1 MSTTR
6 GPTFKFHV
14 MWMEDSCTTSSEDNP
29 LKITKTSAHYIK
41 QYDKL
46 CLGHLPANTSFYHMV
61 DICFSF
67 HQVVSVIEP
76 WGVPACSMNPAQ
88 FDCPTC
94 KGFKSYG
101 ICSHVLAIN
110 HILEQIDVACWPP
123 AQSTAPEDQ
132 EGWEQEADTPSHGP
146 TGGPA
151 PCRHPHSRTG
161 MISDGTTLLAME
173 YTRILQSCT
182 VFQTFIGCIP
192 SVFYPYSRFFR

>member
-88 FDCPTC
+88 LDCPTC

-110 HILEQIDVACWPP
+110 HILEQIDVGHQLKALHQKSRKGGNRMKTRP
-123 AQSTAPEDQ
+123 AMVLQ
-132 EGWEQEADTPSHGP
+132 EALPLADTP
-146 TGGPA
+146 TPA
-151 PCRHPHSRTG
+151 
-161 MISDGTTLLAME
+161 LA
-173 YTRILQSCT
+173 
-182 VFQTFIGCIP
+182 
-192 SVFYPYSRFFR
+192 

>member
-1 MSTTR
+1 MME
-6 GPTFKFHV
+6 KA
-14 MWMEDSCTTSSEDNP
+14 MWYVNHQRTHIQISRDVDGGFLYYFLREDNP
-29 LKITKTSAHYIK
+29 LKITKISAHYIK

-110 HILEQIDVACWPP
+110 HILEQIDVGHQLKALHQKTRKGGNRKQTRP
-123 AQSTAPEDQ
+123 AMVLQ
-132 EGWEQEADTPSHGP
+132 EALPLADTP
-146 TGGPA
+146 TPA
-151 PCRHPHSRTG
+151 
-161 MISDGTTLLAME
+161 LA
-173 YTRILQSCT
+173 
-182 VFQTFIGCIP
+182 
-192 SVFYPYSRFFR
+192 